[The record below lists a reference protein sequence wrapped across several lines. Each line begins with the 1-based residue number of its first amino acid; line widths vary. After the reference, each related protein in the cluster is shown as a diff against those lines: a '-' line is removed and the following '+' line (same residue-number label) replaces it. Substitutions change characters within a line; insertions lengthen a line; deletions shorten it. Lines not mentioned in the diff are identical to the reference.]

1 MKPQPKQK
9 LEQLVEDQEIVADQE
24 ALAEVEESQ
33 LKVSPYRTD
42 EDLSYRLDI
51 PRDVAGL
58 VELLEE
64 RRRDIR
70 NLEITMV
77 EKYPKSFRML
87 SVISGFL
94 AGGVSGLAMIAHG
107 QYVRNVTEFTIGMFL
122 LYIGGIVGMISG
134 LPMDNY
140 LRKN

>member
-58 VELLEE
+58 VGLLDE
-64 RRRDIR
+64 RKKTI
-70 NLEITMV
+70 EYI
-77 EKYPKSFRML
+77 EHKYSNIDKNIPSLFCW
-87 SVISGFL
+87 G
-94 AGGVSGLAMIAHG
+94 GGVGL
-107 QYVRNVTEFTIGMFL
+107 F
-122 LYIGGIVGMISG
+122 VGA
-134 LPMDNY
+134 Y
-140 LRKN
+140 Y